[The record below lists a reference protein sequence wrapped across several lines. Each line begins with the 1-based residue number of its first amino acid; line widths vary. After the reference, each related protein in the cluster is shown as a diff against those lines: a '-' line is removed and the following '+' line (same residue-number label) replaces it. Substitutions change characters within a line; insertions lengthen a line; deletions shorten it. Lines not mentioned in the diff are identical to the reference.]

1 MNYSIVFPNLEV
13 FLIFIL
19 KGVVDDSD
27 DDDDDDDNDDVLEN
41 LFQDPDRNRLH
52 ETVIDCS
59 SSRKCDTKAI
69 KMRLYMFNIPCIVY
83 GLYTAC
89 NAKL

>member
-1 MNYSIVFPNLEV
+1 VIPKLEV

-19 KGVVDDSD
+19 KGVVDDGD
-27 DDDDDDDNDDVLEN
+27 DDDVLEN
-41 LFQDPDRNRLH
+41 LSQDPDRSSLH

-59 SSRKCDTKAI
+59 SSRKCDIQAI
-69 KMRLYMFNIPCIVY
+69 KMCLYMFNIPCIVY
-83 GLYTAC
+83 GLYTIC